1 MDNFDLFVGISRPV
15 VNHTGCVT
23 SLCTRFL
30 KSNLERAISKC
41 RYLTK
46 DLFETVEPLREAIPP
61 EQDLLRQPCTV
72 TSTST
77 STSTSN
83 TTSKRHT
90 FKRFIYTADI
100 KAFYP
105 STPHKLILEAY
116 ESFNPGQR
124 LELRLIKELLSFN
137 FITNGTHVYY
147 MGLTLAPLLA
157 RMCTGHLLRGFTTPL
172 PGPHRL
178 TVYYDDIAATFPLDN
193 PAISNICQT
202 LSPYQLT
209 MTSPN
214 TTQDAIYD
222 VMTGNFRPF
231 CQPFRQP
238 TLLHPHSNHPYS
250 RLTEQTFYS
259 SVYRAVQIST
269 QPRESLQRLVSVYMP
284 ILLHLGHQKTEVIR
298 TLTEMAY
305 FPTARRTSAINQ
317 PQPSLQAQVPTIKY
331 CWSDTRPCMAQLKQ
345 FTTTKVFLKPILL
358 LSPMRTLLTYH
369 PPNTSHHGHEVLR
382 CGAASP
388 ATCLLCDR
396 YQTIYHANLK
406 IPILP
411 CSRMRQVY
419 LLFHASENDSS
430 PMEIHIG
437 ITNASTRGV
446 TLKDSSR
453 WRIVRNYL
461 ERLSSLRWQ
470 TLEVLSPH
478 YRNPVGG
485 IEEKIVGWRE
495 RIQQEMPHCRIYP
508 LSDF

>member
-1 MDNFDLFVGISRPV
+1 MYEAYLTKNGTEFTPEIYRKSVHNLKMALMAISPSVYIANTDDRCPTFYFKIKIYKDAFQNSIHQSGKYPEVYRYTLHMDNFDLFVGISRPV
-15 VNHTGCVT
+15 VNNTGCVT

-46 DLFETVEPLREAIPP
+46 DLFETVERLREAILR
-61 EQDLLRQPCTV
+61 EQDLLCRPCTV
-72 TSTST
+72 TSTITSTST

-90 FKRFIYTADI
+90 FERFIYTADI

-116 ESFNPGQR
+116 ESFNPGER
-124 LELRLIKELLSFN
+124 LELRLIKELISFN

-147 MGLTLAPLLA
+147 MGDVGITMGLTLASLLA
-157 RMCTGHLLRGFTTPL
+157 RMFTGHLLRGFTTPL

-238 TLLHPHSNHPYS
+238 TLLHPHSNQPYS
-250 RLTEQTFYS
+250 RLAEQTFYS
-259 SVYRAVQIST
+259 SVYRAVQIRT
-269 QPRESLQRLVSVYMP
+269 QPREPLQHLVSVYML
-284 ILLHLGHQKTEVIR
+284 ILLHIGHQKTEVIR

-317 PQPSLQAQVPTIKY
+317 PQPSLHAQIPTIKY
-331 CWSDTRPCMAQLKQ
+331 CWSDTRPCITEAIHNNESLLKAD
-345 FTTTKVFLKPILL
+345 I
-358 LSPMRTLLTYH
+358 
-369 PPNTSHHGHEVLR
+369 
-382 CGAASP
+382 
-388 ATCLLCDR
+388 
-396 YQTIYHANLK
+396 TI
-406 IPILP
+406 IPYAGTFD
-411 CSRMRQVY
+411 V
-419 LLFHASENDSS
+419 SS
-430 PMEIHIG
+430 ARH
-437 ITNASTRGV
+437 N
-446 TLKDSSR
+446 
-453 WRIVRNYL
+453 
-461 ERLSSLRWQ
+461 
-470 TLEVLSPH
+470 
-478 YRNPVGG
+478 
-485 IEEKIVGWRE
+485 
-495 RIQQEMPHCRIYP
+495 
-508 LSDF
+508 